1 MCFHFGLYVIGLPQ
15 VLQGLVR
22 NSGSMGSGLET
33 GLEAGSVVV
42 WVPFEKIFFIK
53 SNKGYPPD
61 VAFTAYIFKH
71 TLPYLQSSM
80 ETPAAYDA
88 SENDVNSII
97 CILHSLRNSLNRS
110 SSSVTFVSTSSVISV
125 YVSL

>member
-1 MCFHFGLYVIGLPQ
+1 MIGLPQ
-15 VLQGLVR
+15 DLQGLVR
-22 NSGSMGSGLET
+22 NSVSMGSGLET
-33 GLEAGSVVV
+33 GLVPAS
-42 WVPFEKIFFIK
+42 VPFEKIFFIK
-53 SNKGYPPD
+53 SNNGYPPD

-110 SSSVTFVSTSSVISV
+110 SSSVTFVSPSSVISV

>member
-1 MCFHFGLYVIGLPQ
+1 MNFHFGLYVIGLPQ

-33 GLEAGSVVV
+33 GLVPAS
-42 WVPFEKIFFIK
+42 VPFEEIFFIK

-71 TLPYLQSSM
+71 TPPYLQSSM
-80 ETPAAYDA
+80 EPPAAYDA

-110 SSSVTFVSTSSVISV
+110 SSSVTFVSPSSVISV

>member
-1 MCFHFGLYVIGLPQ
+1 MIGLPQ
-15 VLQGLVR
+15 DLQGLVS
-22 NSGSMGSGLET
+22 NSVSMGSGLETGLET

-110 SSSVTFVSTSSVISV
+110 SSSVTFVSPSSVISV